1 MPGRGCQEAC
11 IISHMMSVPSLYSK
25 HTLIHSPTHINR
37 QVHTYEGLSHSHQFT
52 THTHIHTHTHTH
64 THAHLIGMR
73 GVIESGDLNGLRR
86 RCREPVDRRCTDAPA
101 VRVRRACV

>member
-37 QVHTYEGLSHSHQFT
+37 QVHTYEGLSHSHQLT
-52 THTHIHTHTHTH
+52 THTHTHTH
-64 THAHLIGMR
+64 THTRTLSLSPSTEAKQKVEKKEFLTHNLSPYSLPR
-73 GVIESGDLNGLRR
+73 LPWQKE
-86 RCREPVDRRCTDAPA
+86 
-101 VRVRRACV
+101 